1 MECRAIPT
9 SFTTTFTFEYGVTE
23 ADMRRLYENAKRDQW
38 NAAHDIAWS
47 TPQPA
52 DGRAIAD
59 ELIDI
64 YGSPLWERLSEAE
77 RVELNRRVA
86 AWRLS
91 ALMHGEQGALLA
103 CSQLVDIVQ
112 DADAKFFQAT
122 QVVDE
127 ARHNE
132 VLDRYITERLDN
144 RKYPI
149 PTNARDVFDSI
160 LGDSRWYLKTIG
172 LQLVAET
179 FAVALFKMMAESA
192 RDPVLEAVC
201 RRILQD
207 ESRHMGFGML
217 ALPEVVRGASPAERG
232 ELEDYTCFAVEKTLT
247 GFFPLEAYEDAGFSR
262 VQIEEAKRYR
272 RDVAARNDYAP
283 FRKVFKRDMHAA
295 MVGNLARLGL
305 LTERVRPRLEKL
317 GVTLPTS

>member
-1 MECRAIPT
+1 MTTQDRASASARSSSSVKASTAWRHAASPGAPT
-9 SFTTTFTFEYGVTE
+9 LFTTTFTFEYGVTE

-64 YGSPLWERLSEAE
+64 YGSPLWKRLSEAE

-127 ARHNE
+127 
-132 VLDRYITERLDN
+132 
-144 RKYPI
+144 
-149 PTNARDVFDSI
+149 
-160 LGDSRWYLKTIG
+160 
-172 LQLVAET
+172 
-179 FAVALFKMMAESA
+179 
-192 RDPVLEAVC
+192 
-201 RRILQD
+201 
-207 ESRHMGFGML
+207 
-217 ALPEVVRGASPAERG
+217 
-232 ELEDYTCFAVEKTLT
+232 
-247 GFFPLEAYEDAGFSR
+247 
-262 VQIEEAKRYR
+262 
-272 RDVAARNDYAP
+272 
-283 FRKVFKRDMHAA
+283 
-295 MVGNLARLGL
+295 
-305 LTERVRPRLEKL
+305 
-317 GVTLPTS
+317 

>member
-1 MECRAIPT
+1 
-9 SFTTTFTFEYGVTE
+9 
-23 ADMRRLYENAKRDQW
+23 
-38 NAAHDIAWS
+38 
-47 TPQPA
+47 
-52 DGRAIAD
+52 
-59 ELIDI
+59 LIDI
-64 YGSPLWERLSEAE
+64 YGSPLWKRLSEAE

-132 VLDRYITERLDN
+132 VLDRYMTGRL
-144 RKYPI
+144 
-149 PTNARDVFDSI
+149 
-160 LGDSRWYLKTIG
+160 
-172 LQLVAET
+172 
-179 FAVALFKMMAESA
+179 
-192 RDPVLEAVC
+192 
-201 RRILQD
+201 
-207 ESRHMGFGML
+207 GFGRV
-217 ALPEVVRGASPAERG
+217 ARPEVVNGAAPAERG
-232 ELEDYTCFAVEKTLT
+232 DVEHSTCFAVEKTLT

-262 VQIEEAKRYR
+262 AQIEEAKRYR

>member
-1 MECRAIPT
+1 
-9 SFTTTFTFEYGVTE
+9 
-23 ADMRRLYENAKRDQW
+23 MRRLYENAKRDQW

-64 YGSPLWERLSEAE
+64 YGSPLWKRLSEAE

-160 LGDSRWYLKTIG
+160 LGDSRDRKSTRLNSSHTVISYAVFCLKKKKNHTRT
-172 LQLVAET
+172 AWT
-179 FAVALFKMMAESA
+179 
-192 RDPVLEAVC
+192 
-201 RRILQD
+201 
-207 ESRHMGFGML
+207 
-217 ALPEVVRGASPAERG
+217 
-232 ELEDYTCFAVEKTLT
+232 
-247 GFFPLEAYEDAGFSR
+247 
-262 VQIEEAKRYR
+262 
-272 RDVAARNDYAP
+272 
-283 FRKVFKRDMHAA
+283 
-295 MVGNLARLGL
+295 
-305 LTERVRPRLEKL
+305 
-317 GVTLPTS
+317 TS